1 MNLEEA
7 KLFAKFQNK
16 KIALY
21 GLGTETERV
30 LENLD
35 DKDTIT
41 GLLDSYRE
49 EGRLY
54 GKPIIS
60 LYDAVQTGVQLIIVV
75 ARPGSCRAITRK
87 IGATCREH
95 DIALMDIRGKDL
107 LAENRISYEFTN
119 ICGVTKSELK
129 EKIQNFDIISFD
141 LFDTLVM
148 RKTLFSDDVADYVN
162 CRLQEKG
169 IYIEDFAKK
178 RLESEKRLS
187 KNTAPTLVEI
197 YENMLD
203 KMDSSISDD
212 VTAEKLASLEW
223 TIDFDLLTPRK
234 DVCSIFKDAVDNGKR
249 VYILSDTYYN
259 KTQLSRILKKCGITK
274 CTDIISSSDYK
285 TGKIQELY
293 GVLKKKE
300 QAKRYLHIGDDIVA
314 DVESAHRWGFET
326 CRLFSGIDLLDSVGN
341 LGLTDHM
348 ITLSERLKVGMFVS
362 RIFNSPFQFEN
373 ADRRIRISDA
383 YDIGYL
389 LCAPVISDF
398 VFWFYHQT
406 TEYPFQ
412 NIWFSARD
420 GYLIKKMYSYIQ
432 RLQNRKDE
440 SVYFMTSRTA
450 AIRAGVRNED
460 DIRYVDDMKFSGSLE
475 ENLKQRFGIYVD
487 ELDETNIDERE
498 NGLMRY
504 KKPIIRK
511 AEEAYKNYKMYLNQ
525 LHIMAGDI
533 AFFDF
538 VAKGTSQMY
547 IQRLVDNHIK
557 GFYFYQLEAEYMKD
571 KGLDICSFYANGKE
585 ESCAI
590 FDDYYIIETLL
601 TAPHP
606 SVCGFD
612 ENGKPVYAIET
623 RQADDIRCL
632 EKAQEGIMDY
642 FRTYIE
648 LCPESERLENR
659 KLDEIILKLVHG
671 ISITDTHF
679 LNLIVEDPFFNRMT
693 NVVDVI

>member
-1 MNLEEA
+1 MNLREEE
-7 KLFAKFQNK
+7 LFAKYQNK

-35 DKDTIT
+35 DTYQIA
-41 GLLDSYRE
+41 GLLDSYKE

-54 GKPIIS
+54 GKPVIS
-60 LYDAVQTGVQLIIVV
+60 LQDAIKLRVELIIVV

-87 IGATCREH
+87 IGAVCRQNN
-95 DIALMDIRGKDL
+95 IALTDIRGKDL
-107 LAENRISYEFTN
+107 LVENKISYAFSD
-119 ICGVTKSELK
+119 ICGVTKLELK
-129 EKIQNFDIISFD
+129 EKIQKFDIISFD

-148 RKTLFSDDVADYVN
+148 RKTLSSDDVADFVD
-162 CRLQEKG
+162 CRLRERG
-169 IYIEDFAKK
+169 ISIENFAQK

-187 KNTAPTLVEI
+187 KNTAPALAEI
-197 YENMLD
+197 YEDMLAKTD
-203 KMDSSISDD
+203 GSIGEDI
-212 VTAEKLASLEW
+212 TAEMLADLEW
-223 TIDFDLLTPRK
+223 TIDFELLTPRK
-234 DVCSIFKDAVDNGKR
+234 DVCRIFKDSVENGKR

-259 KTQLSRILKKCGITK
+259 KTQLTHILKKCGITK
-274 CTDIISSSDYK
+274 YTDIISSSDYK
-285 TGKIQELY
+285 TGKTQELY

-300 QAKRYLHIGDDIVA
+300 QAKKYLHIGDDIVA

-326 CRLFSGIDLLDSVGN
+326 CRLFSGNDLLDAVGN
-341 LGLTDHM
+341 LGLTDYM
-348 ITLSERLKVGMFVS
+348 ASLPERLKVGMFVS
-362 RIFNSPFQFEN
+362 EIFNSPFQFEN
-373 ADRRIRISDA
+373 KDRRIRISDA

-406 TEYPFQ
+406 QEYQFQ

-420 GYLIKKMYSYIQ
+420 GYLIQKMYSYVQ
-432 RLQNRKDE
+432 ESHNRKDE
-440 SVYFMTSRTA
+440 SIYFMTSRTA
-450 AIRAGVRNED
+450 AIRAGVRDED
-460 DIRYVDDMKFSGSLE
+460 DIHYVDDMKFSGSLE
-475 ENLKQRFGIYVD
+475 ENLKQRFGINAD
-487 ELDETNIDERE
+487 ELDDKNVDDCE

-504 KKPIIRK
+504 KKPIIGK
-511 AEEAYKNYKMYLNQ
+511 AEEEYKNYKKYINQ
-525 LHIMAGDI
+525 LHIMAGDV

-547 IQRLVDNHIK
+547 LQRLVDNHLK

-571 KGLDICSFYANGKE
+571 KNLDICSFYGNEKE
-585 ESCAI
+585 EPCAV
-590 FDDYYIIETLL
+590 FDDYYIIETFL

-612 ENGKPVYAIET
+612 ENGKPVFVTET
-623 RQADDIRCL
+623 RQAADIDCI

-642 FRTYIE
+642 FRTYME
-648 LCPESERLENR
+648 LCPESERLESR
-659 KLDEIILKLVHG
+659 KLDEIILKLVHE
-671 ISITDTHF
+671 IQITDADF

-693 NVVDVI
+693 NVVDVL